1 MSARENIVKDIV
13 QQLKN
18 MSPPTPGLVDRKF
31 FDFEKLAITQYPA
44 ILVITGN
51 ETRSDI
57 SMTEKQAILN
67 VVLRCYVRGTELDTL
82 RNNLIENLEQTLE
95 ANRNRNQLYENTGL
109 HNVVT
114 RVTNIEVIDRT
125 PPIGEFTM
133 SVEITYIYRRGNA

>member
-1 MSARENIVKDIV
+1 MSARENIIKDIV

-44 ILVITGN
+44 ILVTSGN

-67 VVLRCYVRGTELDTL
+67 VVLRCYVRGTEIDTL
-82 RNNLIENLEQTLE
+82 RNDFIENLEQTLE
-95 ANRNRNQLYENTGL
+95 QNRDRNQTYASTGL

-114 RVTNIEVIDRT
+114 RITNIEVVDRN
-125 PPIGEFTM
+125 PPIGEFTITA
-133 SVEITYIYRRGNA
+133 EITYIYRRGNA

>member
-1 MSARENIVKDIV
+1 MSARENIIKDIV

-44 ILVITGN
+44 ILVTSGN

-67 VVLRCYVRGTELDTL
+67 VVLRCYVRGTEIDTL
-82 RNNLIENLEQTLE
+82 RNDFIENLEQTLE
-95 ANRNRNQLYENTGL
+95 QNRDRNQTYESTGL

-114 RVTNIEVIDRT
+114 RITNIEVVDRN
-125 PPIGEFTM
+125 PPIGEFTITA
-133 SVEITYIYRRGNA
+133 EITYIYRRGNA